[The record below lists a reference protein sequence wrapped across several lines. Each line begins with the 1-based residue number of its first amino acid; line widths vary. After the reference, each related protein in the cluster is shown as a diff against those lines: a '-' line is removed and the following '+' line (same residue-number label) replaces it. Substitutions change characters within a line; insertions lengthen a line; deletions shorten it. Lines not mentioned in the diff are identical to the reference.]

1 MHDTIRDGPAD
12 VAVLASDPRVVG
24 RHAVH
29 AHHLLHE
36 ESLADGRRRLE
47 APLVLV
53 PVETRRVPLR
63 RPVQHVELL
72 HPAAL
77 YSERRKGEATSS
89 IAAIIRSTILTDLQ
103 NPFAGRYLGKFAV
116 GLNWLLKIPPLL
128 AYAATL
134 SCENNT
140 VTKQAINDKLQVI
153 SV

>member
-12 VAVLASDPRVVG
+12 VAVLASDARVVG

-116 GLNWLLKIPPLL
+116 GLNWLLKIPHSLHTLRHYL
-128 AYAATL
+128 AKTIVSRNKRL
-134 SCENNT
+134 T
-140 VTKQAINDKLQVI
+140 IN
-153 SV
+153 